1 MTNEGIKTLLI
12 VPDNITIYQL
22 IKKYMNRRGLTNYD
36 LRRDFLF
43 LYNAAKIDPFSK
55 EFIGKKFRDN
65 MPIIKV
71 EKTML
76 CIG

>member
-1 MTNEGIKTLLI
+1 
-12 VPDNITIYQL
+12 
-22 IKKYMNRRGLTNYD
+22 MNRRGLTNYD